1 MLTLIGCLI
10 FDKACRKFCQYG
22 CFQAVIKG
30 ASPFKCR
37 PNARTD
43 GSLTNRVRN
52 ANCCYSRPNART
64 DGSLTNHV
72 RNANCCYSRSYSR
85 SSPKKN
91 TATVPGPVCE
101 AMMVPML

>member
-10 FDKACRKFCQYG
+10 FEKTCRKFCQYG
-22 CFQAVIKG
+22 CFQG

-43 GSLTNRVRN
+43 GNLTNRVRN

>member
-1 MLTLIGCLI
+1 MHTLIGCLI

-22 CFQAVIKG
+22 CFQAG
-30 ASPFKCR
+30 
-37 PNARTD
+37 
-43 GSLTNRVRN
+43 
-52 ANCCYSRPNART
+52 YSRPNART

>member
-52 ANCCYSRPNART
+52 ANCCYSR
-64 DGSLTNHV
+64 
-72 RNANCCYSRSYSR
+72 SYSR